1 MGGCRGG
8 LYEESRSCCMLNQS
22 RLLMGLLLARAE
34 PADGAASP
42 LREHGEGRGRTA
54 GRPEGWHL

>member
-1 MGGCRGG
+1 
-8 LYEESRSCCMLNQS
+8 
-22 RLLMGLLLARAE
+22 MGLLLARAE

-54 GRPEGWHL
+54 ERPEGWHL